1 MDQSFPLDRATGS
14 PATLSNLSPDQEFL
28 AGVGERVREARE
40 QRGMA
45 RKVLSRAANVSE
57 RYLAQLEA
65 GEGNASIVLLRRVA
79 VALGTRLTDLLDG
92 GERSTE
98 QRMIARFLDSLPTNR
113 LEEALRRLIQEFGRE
128 ESVRRKRIALIGLR
142 GAGKSTL
149 GAALAK
155 ELHRPFLELDR
166 EIEREAGMALP
177 EVFSLYGQAGFR
189 RFEQRCLDRLV
200 TSQDDVVL
208 CVGGSI
214 VSEPETFQQLL
225 ASCYTVWIKAS
236 PGEHMSRVIA
246 QGDFRPMRGH
256 VQAMD
261 DLRGILA
268 AREPLYAK
276 ADATVDTSGHSVE
289 QSLAALREIAR
300 TNTTT

>member
-1 MDQSFPLDRATGS
+1 
-14 PATLSNLSPDQEFL
+14 
-28 AGVGERVREARE
+28 
-40 QRGMA
+40 
-45 RKVLSRAANVSE
+45 
-57 RYLAQLEA
+57 
-65 GEGNASIVLLRRVA
+65 
-79 VALGTRLTDLLDG
+79 
-92 GERSTE
+92 
-98 QRMIARFLDSLPTNR
+98 
-113 LEEALRRLIQEFGRE
+113 
-128 ESVRRKRIALIGLR
+128 
-142 GAGKSTL
+142 
-149 GAALAK
+149 
-155 ELHRPFLELDR
+155 
-166 EIEREAGMALP
+166 
-177 EVFSLYGQAGFR
+177 
-189 RFEQRCLDRLV
+189 
-200 TSQDDVVL
+200 
-208 CVGGSI
+208 VGGSI